1 MTITTVTGIT
11 AVLLG
16 TVYTAQA
23 WALPR
28 ATIGTPLGPV
38 LFPLILGAGMTVF
51 GVLLLVQEYVRLKK
65 PSSESKKTVSFTMT
79 VFGRS
84 IAVVTGFCVLYVILF
99 ERIGYVL
106 STFLFLG
113 AVLLLF
119 NGKSRWKI
127 SLIVAVC
134 FSVGVYVL
142 FGSVLSI
149 QLPRMPL
156 LDL

>member
-1 MTITTVTGIT
+1 MTITTITGLI

-16 TVYTAQA
+16 VLYTAQS
-23 WALPR
+23 WTLPR
-28 ATIGTPLGPV
+28 ATVGNPIGPI
-38 LFPLILGAGMTVF
+38 LFPLILGGGMTIL
-51 GVLLLVQEYVRLKK
+51 GGMLLVQEYHRI
-65 PSSESKKTVSFTMT
+65 KKTQGGEKKVSLSLTMYGKSILIVT
-79 VFGRS
+79 VFC
-84 IAVVTGFCVLYVILF
+84 IFYVALF

-119 NGKSRWKI
+119 NGREKWKI
-127 SLIVAVC
+127 SVLIALC

-156 LDL
+156 VGI